1 MAIDLFPAWVPVEAL
16 FVGSIVLLVAVLA
29 MNRGRR
35 LVVNLAAQ
43 DEPVLVAI
51 GAVLIVATWGA
62 GPVVVAPVTVG
73 PAVGIGFVVLGVV
86 SRYTDALDVGG
97 VV

>member
-1 MAIDLFPAWVPVEAL
+1 MALDLLPAWVPTEAL
-16 FVGSIVLLVAVLA
+16 LVGAVTLLVAILV
-29 MNRGRR
+29 MNRGQR
-35 LVVNLAAQ
+35 LFVNLAAQ

-62 GPVVVAPVTVG
+62 GPVVVEPVTAG
-73 PAVGIGFVVLGVV
+73 PAVGIGFVVLGVM
-86 SRYTDALDVGG
+86 SRYTDLLDVGG